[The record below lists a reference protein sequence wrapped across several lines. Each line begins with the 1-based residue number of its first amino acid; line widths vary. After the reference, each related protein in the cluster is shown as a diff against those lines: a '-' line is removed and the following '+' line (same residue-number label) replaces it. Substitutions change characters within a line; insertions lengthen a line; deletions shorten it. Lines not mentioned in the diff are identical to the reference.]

1 MKENMRQYQ
10 VRVTVRAQ
18 QDYTVTASSERAA
31 INIAEQ
37 IATKD
42 GYRGFDIV
50 DFDTEIIS

>member
-1 MKENMRQYQ
+1 MKENFRQYQ

-31 INIAEQ
+31 TDIAEQ

>member
-1 MKENMRQYQ
+1 MKGSLRQYQ

-31 INIAEQ
+31 TDIAEQ

-50 DFDTEIIS
+50 DFDTEVIS